1 MKRLSSDSSS
11 KSPSPRRDNNSKSSG
26 NGRAAGRGGNSD
38 GSNSPRCNLEHGV
51 AEINSQL
58 CSTMLTMILSE
69 DAAKQYCM
77 SRSTSSNNH
86 TGLLRITDTE
96 VPKRG
101 YKTLGSS
108 VIYSPMLSSSMY
120 FI

>member
-1 MKRLSSDSSS
+1 MKRLSSDSSSS

-26 NGRAAGRGGNSD
+26 NGRHAGRGGRGAGGNSN
-38 GSNSPRCNLEHGV
+38 GSTSPRCNLEHGV

-86 TGLLRITDTE
+86 TGLVRIN
-96 VPKRG
+96 RH
-101 YKTLGSS
+101 SS
-108 VIYSPMLSSSMY
+108 
-120 FI
+120 